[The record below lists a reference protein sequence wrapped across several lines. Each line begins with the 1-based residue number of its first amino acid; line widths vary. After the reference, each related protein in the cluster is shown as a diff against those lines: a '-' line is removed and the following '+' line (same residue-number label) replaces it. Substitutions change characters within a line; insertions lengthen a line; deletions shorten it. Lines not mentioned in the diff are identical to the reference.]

1 MREIQIIS
9 ISIVLAHNGKISF
22 GIANFETIHL
32 NISSSSNYEILG
44 GVV

>member
-1 MREIQIIS
+1 MREIQITS

-22 GIANFETIHL
+22 GIANFETIHW
-32 NISSSSNYEILG
+32 NISSSTNYEILG